1 VTYTTDDVARAT
13 GLTYRQV
20 DRIVTRRYVDHPRP
34 QPGTGQPRTFDDAQ
48 LDRIGAIAALIQA
61 GLTPRRAA
69 VIAQSPEYE
78 LGPVQIQI
86 DTARLHHA
94 LRARLHSNVTP
105 TREATA

>member
-61 GLTPRRAA
+61 GVTPRRAA

-78 LGPVQIQI
+78 LGPVQIQFDPKAI
-86 DTARLHHA
+86 HAQLRSRLDNN
-94 LRARLHSNVTP
+94 RTDP
-105 TREATA
+105 TT